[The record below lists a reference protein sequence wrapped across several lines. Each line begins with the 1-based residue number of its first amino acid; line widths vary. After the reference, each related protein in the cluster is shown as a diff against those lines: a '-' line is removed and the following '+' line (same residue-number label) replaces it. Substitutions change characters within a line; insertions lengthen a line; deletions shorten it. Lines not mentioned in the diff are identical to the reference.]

1 MKKKVRFAKKRYHQ
15 KRAFSIFWNPE
26 RERSVATC
34 PIALMKYMR
43 ILSVQG
49 AIHHFLNVGRKAMRS
64 IISVRITVL
73 SIFPDE
79 NQ

>member
-1 MKKKVRFAKKRYHQ
+1 LRRKDITKREHFLYSGIP
-15 KRAFSIFWNPE
+15 RE
-26 RERSVATC
+26 RERSVAIC

-43 ILSVQG
+43 ILSVHG
-49 AIHHFLNVGRKAMRS
+49 AIQDFFNVGRKAMRS

-73 SIFPDE
+73 SIFSDE